1 MSLENEEERIQNKII
16 EKEIKVKE
24 LSKKKYE
31 LQKLLCSIH
40 SLYSKRLS
48 KLAKQGYKSNY
59 RPSLIEEGLLQTANN
74 EVSQYKEVV
83 VSEKKQREWYSCI

>member
-1 MSLENEEERIQNKII
+1 MSLENEEERIQNKRI
-16 EKEIKVKE
+16 EKETQIKE

-59 RPSLIEEGLLQTANN
+59 RPSIIEEGLLQTASN
-74 EVSQYKEVV
+74 EVSQYREVV
-83 VSEKKQREWYSCI
+83 ISERKQREW